1 MAAALSNTAEH
12 PAQSQSRMR
21 VPDSEGGPTSRAQ
34 RSTVLIVDDNPGDRE
49 LYSELIGGLAL
60 RIREASTADEAI
72 SECEQELPS
81 CALIDYGLPGADGI
95 ELVRMLRERYAA
107 CDLPLIILTGR
118 GDEGLA
124 VSAMKAGA
132 SDYISKQQA
141 LVGTELAR
149 VIGLALERAHS
160 LRLEQRLE
168 QSERLAALGQ
178 LAAGV
183 AHEINN
189 PANFVLVN
197 LGQLEERLANQADG
211 EEGRELL
218 ALCKDSLEG
227 VRRIAD
233 IVREMHRFSRMRP
246 LDPQPV
252 QLEEVINAAIRL
264 LAGTM
269 RLHASV
275 ETRFEFKQQV
285 VADRSKLLQVLVNLL
300 DNAAKAVG
308 AQGVVR
314 IATQKLSGRVQVRVE
329 DSGPGI
335 PLDMRERVFEPFFTS
350 RTAGLGLGLALCRE
364 YVRRHSGQLW
374 VEDSSLGGACFVME
388 LPFETGL
395 TVARPE
401 PAENGERQTEGRRV
415 RFLLVDD
422 EPQILRAFKRALNQH
437 CEIEVAGSV
446 EAALSVLEQ
455 SEFDAVVCDISMP
468 GLGGVD
474 LYRWLLDN
482 KPELASR
489 LLFCSGGILS
499 PDIERE
505 VARTERVLLQKPIE
519 PLALLHAVRIAV
531 EAEQND

>member
-1 MAAALSNTAEH
+1 MAVALSSTAEH
-12 PAQSQSRMR
+12 QAQSQSRMR
-21 VPDSEGGPTSRAQ
+21 VQESERSGSARAQ
-34 RSTVLIVDDNPGDRE
+34 RATVLIVDDNPGDRE
-49 LYSELIGGLAL
+49 LYSELIESLAL
-60 RIREASTADEAI
+60 RIREASTADEALA
-72 SECEQELPS
+72 ECAQELPS
-81 CALIDYGLPGADGI
+81 CAIIDYGLPGIDGI
-95 ELVRMLRERYAA
+95 ELVRLLRERYAT
-107 CDLPLIILTGR
+107 CDLPLVILTGR

-197 LGQLEERLANQADG
+197 LGQLEERLAVQADDDD
-211 EEGRELL
+211 GRELL

-233 IVREMHRFSRMRP
+233 IVREMHRFSRIRP

-252 QLEEVINAAIRL
+252 QLDEVVNAAIRL

-275 ETRFEFKQQV
+275 ETRFEVKQRV

-300 DNAAKAVG
+300 DNAAKAIG

-314 IATQKLSGRVQVRVE
+314 ITTGKLDGRVQVRVE

-374 VEDSSLGGACFVME
+374 VEDSTLGGACFVME

-395 TVARPE
+395 TVARSE
-401 PAENGERQTEGRRV
+401 PAELAQSAEGRRV
-415 RFLLVDD
+415 RLLLVDD
-422 EPQILRAFKRALNQH
+422 EPQILRAFKRALSQH
-437 CEIEVAGSV
+437 CDIEVAASV
-446 EAALSVLEQ
+446 EAAFGVLEAH
-455 SEFDAVVCDISMP
+455 EFDAVVCDISMP

-474 LYRWLLDN
+474 LYRWLAER
-482 KPELASR
+482 KPELAACV
-489 LLFCSGGILS
+489 LFCSGGILS
-499 PDIERE
+499 ADIERE
-505 VARTERVLLQKPIE
+505 VTHTERVLLQKPIE
-519 PLALLHAVRIAV
+519 PLALLHAVRVAI
-531 EAEQND
+531 EAEKS

>member
-1 MAAALSNTAEH
+1 MAVALSQ
-12 PAQSQSRMR
+12 PAPFSPHSEAR
-21 VPDSEGGPTSRAQ
+21 VRVVDSDTDGTTRTQ
-34 RSTVLIVDDNPGDRE
+34 RPTVLIVDDNPGDRE
-49 LYSELIGGLAL
+49 LYSELIAGLAV
-60 RIREASTADEAI
+60 RIREAGSADEALV
-72 SECEQELPS
+72 ECDRETPS
-81 CALIDYGLPGADGI
+81 CAIVDYGLPGIDGI
-95 ELVRMLRERYAA
+95 ELVRRLRERYPAS
-107 CDLPLIILTGR
+107 DLPLVVLTGR

-141 LVGTELAR
+141 LVGAELAR

-197 LGQLEERLANQADG
+197 LGQLEERLASQADD
-211 EEGRELL
+211 EDGRELL

-233 IVREMHRFSRMRP
+233 IVREMHRFSRIRP

-252 QLEEVINAAIRL
+252 QLDEVVSAAIRL

-269 RLHASV
+269 RLHAKV
-275 ETRFEFKQQV
+275 ETRFEVAQKV
-285 VADRSKLLQVLVNLL
+285 TADRSKLLQILVNLL

-308 AQGVVR
+308 AKGEVFISTR
-314 IATQKLSGRVQVRVE
+314 RRDGCVQVRVE

-335 PLDMRERVFEPFFTS
+335 PAEMRERVFEPFFTS

-364 YVRRHSGQLW
+364 YVRRHAGQLW

-388 LPFETGL
+388 LPLDTGL
-395 TVARPE
+395 ALAHPD
-401 PAENGERQTEGRRV
+401 PAESREHEAEGRRV
-415 RFLLVDD
+415 RLLLVDD
-422 EPQILRAFKRALNQH
+422 EPQILRAFKRALSQH
-437 CEIEVAGSV
+437 CDIEVASSV
-446 EAALSVLEQ
+446 EGALALIPDGN
-455 SEFDAVVCDISMP
+455 FDAVVCDISMP

-474 LYRWLLDN
+474 LYRWLQVHDPDLG
-482 KPELASR
+482 R
-489 LLFCSGGILS
+489 CTLFCSGGILS
-499 PDIERE
+499 AESERE
-505 VARTERVLLQKPIE
+505 VIASERVLLQKPIE
-519 PLALLHAVRIAV
+519 PLALLHAVRVAV
-531 EAEQND
+531 EAERSD